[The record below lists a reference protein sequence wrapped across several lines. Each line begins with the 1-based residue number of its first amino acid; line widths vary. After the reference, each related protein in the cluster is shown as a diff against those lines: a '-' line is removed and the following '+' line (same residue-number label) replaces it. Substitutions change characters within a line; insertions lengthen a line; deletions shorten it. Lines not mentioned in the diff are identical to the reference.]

1 MKKLG
6 RTGKIKTA
14 EMVYLTAFLLIVLS
28 TLINVIVNLIIK
40 NGENMYVLSIALII
54 QFTSRF
60 IHNYNP
66 FEIIVVLSLL
76 CVTVWFFLIL
86 LKSYYNNYKNK
97 CFYTMSVSVWCL
109 LISIILP
116 VLLDADFIGNS
127 QYSNTLISCILFGL
141 AFSVYSSVFS
151 LLQLW
156 RYTKYLDKKYPNSK
170 LAVSNFWKKYHSDF
184 YSSLKKPLLMP
195 SVYAIIPLVFC
206 SFLIY
211 FGVKSVFL
219 TCFIYAGFGIGLIY
233 HIVCNISE
241 YRKLKIQKK
250 SYKIELISSY
260 INLSLCYFV
269 SLLLLIVIII

>member
-1 MKKLG
+1 
-6 RTGKIKTA
+6 
-14 EMVYLTAFLLIVLS
+14 
-28 TLINVIVNLIIK
+28 
-40 NGENMYVLSIALII
+40 
-54 QFTSRF
+54 
-60 IHNYNP
+60 
-66 FEIIVVLSLL
+66 
-76 CVTVWFFLIL
+76 
-86 LKSYYNNYKNK
+86 
-97 CFYTMSVSVWCL
+97 
-109 LISIILP
+109 
-116 VLLDADFIGNS
+116 
-127 QYSNTLISCILFGL
+127 
-141 AFSVYSSVFS
+141 
-151 LLQLW
+151 
-156 RYTKYLDKKYPNSK
+156 
-170 LAVSNFWKKYHSDF
+170 
-184 YSSLKKPLLMP
+184 MP